1 MRVHGGSIGS
11 VKILVTGATGFIGTQ
26 LCERLRRDGHEV
38 TGLDLWL
45 PSASQRLADFVR
57 GDIRDP
63 DAVRRALKGCDA
75 VFSLAAAHH
84 DFGITEATYFDVN
97 ERGSQ
102 VICDACD
109 EVGIRRLCWYSSC
122 AVYGDCPAPRH
133 EAAIPRPNNHYGA
146 SKLAGERVFKAWT
159 ERGEGRSALVIR
171 PTITFGPG
179 NVANMYS
186 LIKQVASGRFVI
198 AGAAS
203 NYKSLSYVENLVD
216 ATMHLWHRGFDG
228 MALYNFVEK
237 PDLRSREIAQAV
249 ADALGKPR
257 AGITLP
263 VPVVLAL
270 SLPFD
275 LFTSLTGKDLGIS
288 SMRVRKL
295 FLWET
300 RFEADRIAEA
310 GFRSAVPVREGIRR
324 MVEWWRSAGSD
335 GKPVWRQPPADVQRF
350 PA

>member
-1 MRVHGGSIGS
+1 M
-11 VKILVTGATGFIGTQ
+11 KILVTGATGFIGTK
-26 LCERLRRDGHEV
+26 LCERLRRDGHQV
-38 TGLDLWL
+38 VGLDLWL
-45 PSASQRLADFVR
+45 PSADQHLDAFIR

-63 DAVRRALKGCDA
+63 DAVRRALAGCDT

-84 DFGITEATYFDVN
+84 DFGIDEATYFDVN
-97 ERGSQ
+97 EQGSR

-109 EVGIRRLCWYSSC
+109 AAGIRRLCWYSSC

-133 EAAIPRPNNHYGA
+133 EGATPRPNNPYGA
-146 SKLAGERVFKAWT
+146 SKLAGEEVFRAWAA
-159 ERGEGRSALVIR
+159 RGEGRSALVVR

-198 AGAAS
+198 AGEAS

-216 ATMHLWHRGFDG
+216 ATMHLWQRNEQG

-249 ADALGKPR
+249 ADALGRPR

-270 SLPFD
+270 ALPFD
-275 LFTSLTGKDLGIS
+275 LFTAVTGKDLGIS

-300 RFEADRIAEA
+300 RFEADRLAEA

-324 MVEWWRSAGSD
+324 MVQWWSSAGSS
-335 GKPVWRQPPADVQRF
+335 GKPVWRQPPAQVQRF